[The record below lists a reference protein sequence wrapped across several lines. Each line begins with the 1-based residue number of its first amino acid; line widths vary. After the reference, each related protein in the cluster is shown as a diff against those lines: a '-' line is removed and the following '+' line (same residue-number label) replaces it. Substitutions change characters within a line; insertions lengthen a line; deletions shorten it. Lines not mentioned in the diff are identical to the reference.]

1 LRAIAG
7 TMSVLFA
14 LSAAVQWNDPDPVSW
29 IAIYLV
35 AAGLAAAAAAG
46 RLPLAP
52 NAVAF
57 VVFVVLAGVWA
68 PSLAEAR
75 PEAFSSF
82 AMQAASDEEPRE
94 FMGLALCAAWTGAQ
108 TLLAARARGQSR

>member
-1 LRAIAG
+1 MRAIAAA
-7 TMSVLFA
+7 MSALFA

-35 AAGLAAAAAAG
+35 AAGLAALAATG

-57 VVFVVLAGVWA
+57 VVFLVLAGIWA
-68 PSLAEAR
+68 PSLANAR
-75 PEAFSSF
+75 REAFSSF

-94 FMGLALCAAWTGAQ
+94 FVGLALCTVWTGVQ